1 MSDPVIRVEQHLQDV
16 PRILLVPVDEGL
28 AALLPVGFGLM
39 TQHLI
44 PGLGMGMLSFV
55 LWKRFKGEGGVPHVL
70 ALLYWVLPR
79 PMNLCRSLPDSA
91 VSVWRG

>member
-44 PGLGMGMLSFV
+44 PGLAMGLLSFA

-79 PMNLCRSLPDSA
+79 PMNFCRSLPDSA

>member
-1 MSDPVIRVEQHLQDV
+1 MSAPVIRVAQHLEDV

-28 AALLPVGFGLM
+28 AALLPVGFGLL

-44 PGLGMGMLSFV
+44 PGLGMGILCFV

-70 ALLYWVLPR
+70 ALLYWILPK
-79 PMNLCRSLPDSA
+79 PMALFRSLPDSA